1 MAYRTRRP
9 YSTNKSRRRKKS
21 SYTELERMAYNLG
34 KVKRGLNNPN
44 SRVFESYNN
53 GCTGKT
59 AKNRKPLI

>member
-1 MAYRTRRP
+1 MAYRTKRP
-9 YSTNKSRRRKKS
+9 YGTNKPRRKKRS

-44 SRVFESYNN
+44 SRVFQSYKN

-59 AKNRKPLI
+59 TKNRKPLI

>member
-44 SRVFESYNN
+44 SRVFESYKN

-59 AKNRKPLI
+59 TKNRKPLI

>member
-1 MAYRTRRP
+1 MAYRTRRL
-9 YSTNKSRRRKKS
+9 YSTSKPRQRKKS

-44 SRVFESYNN
+44 SRVFESYKN

-59 AKNRKPLI
+59 TKNRKPLI

>member
-1 MAYRTRRP
+1 MAYRTKRP
-9 YSTNKSRRRKKS
+9 YGTNKPRHKKRS

-44 SRVFESYNN
+44 SRVFESYKN

-59 AKNRKPLI
+59 TKNRKPLI

>member
-1 MAYRTRRP
+1 MA
-9 YSTNKSRRRKKS
+9 RKRKQKKFS
-21 SYTELERMAYNLG
+21 SIERLAYYLG

-44 SRVFESYNN
+44 SRVFESYKN

>member
-9 YSTNKSRRRKKS
+9 YSINKPRRRKKS

-44 SRVFESYNN
+44 SRVFESYKN
-53 GCTGKT
+53 GCTSKT
-59 AKNRKPLI
+59 TKNRKPLI

>member
-9 YSTNKSRRRKKS
+9 YSTNKLRRKKRS

-44 SRVFESYNN
+44 SRVFESYKN

-59 AKNRKPLI
+59 TKNKKPLI